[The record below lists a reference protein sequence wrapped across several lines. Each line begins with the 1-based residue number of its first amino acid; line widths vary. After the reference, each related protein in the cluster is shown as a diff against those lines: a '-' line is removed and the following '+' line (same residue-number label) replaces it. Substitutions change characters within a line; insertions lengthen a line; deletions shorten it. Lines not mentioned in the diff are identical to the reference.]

1 MELQIAFK
9 SNIVVLFW
17 FKIDKILCHSKVIRS
32 SNSSVFLCRNK
43 LWIPCEL
50 DQSMNVCK
58 ISDKSSQICNIKQ
71 WDANI
76 SLFCKLDL
84 QLQLEEMGP
93 IKIFTTLILFQGED
107 FFSSKS
113 NEDSKTCVCV
123 GLYFKQQ
130 AFHMIMIDRSSICSE
145 KFERLRINKSKVS
158 SQRHHHQMAPVTHA
172 IATLQ
177 RLPQKKRQIY
187 IPLNFLLLRKSIKF

>member
-1 MELQIAFK
+1 MYNVYLMELQIAFK

-58 ISDKSSQICNIKQ
+58 ISDKICNLKQ

-76 SLFCKLDL
+76 LLFGKLDL
-84 QLQLEEMGP
+84 QVLHLKKWAP
-93 IKIFTTLILFQGED
+93 
-107 FFSSKS
+107 S
-113 NEDSKTCVCV
+113 
-123 GLYFKQQ
+123 
-130 AFHMIMIDRSSICSE
+130 RSSPHSSC
-145 KFERLRINKSKVS
+145 SKVRTFSQANLMRIARHVFVLGYILS
-158 SQRHHHQMAPVTHA
+158 SRHFIWLWSIDPASALKNLKDWGSTNQKSHHKGIITRWHQSHM
-172 IATLQ
+172 Q
-177 RLPQKKRQIY
+177 
-187 IPLNFLLLRKSIKF
+187 

>member
-1 MELQIAFK
+1 MWARPKYERLQNIWQNLQFK
-9 SNIVVLFW
+9 AMRRKYFA
-17 FKIDKILCHSKVIRS
+17 
-32 SNSSVFLCRNK
+32 
-43 LWIPCEL
+43 LWQTWLASAP
-50 DQSMNVCK
+50 
-58 ISDKSSQICNIKQ
+58 
-71 WDANI
+71 
-76 SLFCKLDL
+76 
-84 QLQLEEMGP
+84 LEEMGP

-187 IPLNFLLLRKSIKF
+187 IPLNSNHAYKTRGLFQ